1 MSEAFL
7 LDKRSLGYAEDY
19 VPAPDHVR
27 AARED
32 AVSAGVPA
40 PSNGVTT
47 ALTFLAKVLDAKAVV
62 EIGTGTGATGL
73 ALFEGMS
80 PQGVL
85 TSIDPEVGW
94 QLTAKQA
101 FRDRQIASQHFRLIA
116 GRPLEVVN
124 NLRDAAYD
132 LVLVNAEKLEYVEH
146 VAQAERLLRPGG
158 IMLHIE
164 VPVRRKDPL
173 DQFLWNWD
181 ATNNNEPFWSTLAE
195 MDLMAPAVEAGFP
208 AETVFEAEIPTQYFK
223 DGGWL
228 AYGARKPGGKP

>member
-7 LDKRSLGYAEDY
+7 LDQRSLGYAEDY

-32 AVSAGVPA
+32 ALSADVPA

-47 ALTFLAKVLDAKAVV
+47 APTFLAKTLNAKAVV

-94 QLTAKQA
+94 QLAAKQA
-101 FRDRQIASQHFRLIA
+101 FRDHQITSQRFRLIA
-116 GRPLEVVN
+116 GRPLEVLN
-124 NLRDAAYD
+124 NLRDTAYD

-158 IMLHIE
+158 VLILNDALWHGLVADPADESDESVIIREALEAVNQSE
-164 VPVRRKDPL
+164 VFTPCLLPL
-173 DQFLWNWD
+173 GEGL
-181 ATNNNEPFWSTLAE
+181 LV
-195 MDLMAPAVEAGFP
+195 AV
-208 AETVFEAEIPTQYFK
+208 K
-223 DGGWL
+223 H
-228 AYGARKPGGKP
+228 

>member
-1 MSEAFL
+1 MSEAFQ

-158 IMLHIE
+158 VLVLNDALWHGLVADPGDESDESVIIREALEAVNESE
-164 VPVRRKDPL
+164 VLTPCLLPL
-173 DQFLWNWD
+173 GEGL
-181 ATNNNEPFWSTLAE
+181 LV
-195 MDLMAPAVEAGFP
+195 AV
-208 AETVFEAEIPTQYFK
+208 K
-223 DGGWL
+223 
-228 AYGARKPGGKP
+228 R

>member
-158 IMLHIE
+158 VLVHNDALWHGLVADPGDESDESVIIREALEAVNESE
-164 VPVRRKDPL
+164 VLTPCLLPL
-173 DQFLWNWD
+173 GEGL
-181 ATNNNEPFWSTLAE
+181 LV
-195 MDLMAPAVEAGFP
+195 AV
-208 AETVFEAEIPTQYFK
+208 K
-223 DGGWL
+223 
-228 AYGARKPGGKP
+228 R

>member
-158 IMLHIE
+158 VLVLNDALWHGL
-164 VPVRRKDPL
+164 VADPGDESDESVIIREAL
-173 DQFLWNWD
+173 E
-181 ATNNNEPFWSTLAE
+181 AVNEPEVLTPCLLPLGE
-195 MDLMAPAVEAGFP
+195 GLLVAV
-208 AETVFEAEIPTQYFK
+208 K
-223 DGGWL
+223 
-228 AYGARKPGGKP
+228 R

>member
-27 AARED
+27 AASED

-158 IMLHIE
+158 VLVLNDALWHGLVADPGDESDESVIIREALEAVNESE
-164 VPVRRKDPL
+164 VLTPCLLPL
-173 DQFLWNWD
+173 GEGL
-181 ATNNNEPFWSTLAE
+181 LV
-195 MDLMAPAVEAGFP
+195 AV
-208 AETVFEAEIPTQYFK
+208 K
-223 DGGWL
+223 
-228 AYGARKPGGKP
+228 R